1 MTTATTIT
9 TTTRIDDYPIPSP
22 AEETRKTVEAVVVVV
37 EEEEVVSEV
46 EIAKIHRIKIR
57 REERKEE
64 KKGRKAERTDR
75 VETGMRRKTRNL
87 QLMSGPIMASI
98 LQAGRKSFWLS
109 SCLGT
114 DSYSK

>member
-22 AEETRKTVEAVVVVV
+22 AEETRKTVEAVVVV

-64 KKGRKAERTDR
+64 KKGRKAGRTDR